1 MRVTVPTSLKDI
13 SLSQYQTY
21 LRELE
26 NNKDESEDYFQIKR
40 LQIFCKLSYAEVLN
54 IEYGSII
61 EISNKITEVLNSQND
76 YIERFT
82 IDGINFGWIPKLD
95 DLNYGEFLD
104 LNNNISDWENMHV
117 AMGVLYRP
125 IIKEL
130 QKKYAIEP
138 YAGEKYHKELKEIKL
153 DAVVGAMVFFWN
165 LGMDLGIATA
175 NYLEVEVNKMPLDQ
189 QIILQRSGVGM
200 QQLTTSLKEMLQ
212 EMKQY

>member
-1 MRVTVPTSLKDI
+1 MKVTVPTSLKDI

-26 NNKDESEDYFQIKR
+26 NNKDETEDYFQIKR
-40 LQIFCKLSYAEVLN
+40 LQIFCNLSYAEVLN
-54 IEYGSII
+54 IDYGSII
-61 EISNKITEVLNSQND
+61 EISNKITEVLTSQND

-95 DLNYGEFLD
+95 DMNYGEFLD

-130 QKKYAIEP
+130 RNKYAIEP
-138 YAGEKYHKELKEIKL
+138 YAGDKYHKELKEIKL

-165 LGMDLGIATA
+165 LGTDLAIATV
-175 NYLEVEVNKMPLDQ
+175 NYLEEEVSKMDFKEQITLVEN
-189 QIILQRSGVGM
+189 GVGM
-200 QQLTTSLKEMLQ
+200 QQLTSSLKEMLQ
-212 EMKQY
+212 EMRRF

>member
-26 NNKDESEDYFQIKR
+26 NNSDESEDYFKIKR
-40 LQIFCKLSYAEVLN
+40 LQIFCNLTYEQVMN
-54 IEYGSII
+54 IQYGSIT
-61 EISNKITEVLNSQND
+61 EISNKIDEVLNSKND
-76 YIERFT
+76 YVERF
-82 IDGINFGWIPKLD
+82 IINGINFGWIPNLD
-95 DLNYGEFLD
+95 EMNYGEFLD
-104 LNNNISDWENMHV
+104 LNNNISDWENIHI

-130 QKKYAIEP
+130 QNKYAIEP
-138 YAGEKYHKELKEIKL
+138 YAGDKYHEQLKHIKM
-153 DAVVGAMVFFWN
+153 DCVVGAMVFFWN

-175 NYLEVEVNKMPLDQ
+175 NYLEVEVNKMPLEQ
-189 QIILQRSGVGM
+189 QILLQRSGVGM

-212 EMKQY
+212 EMKQF

>member
-26 NNKDESEDYFQIKR
+26 NNKDESDDYFRIKR
-40 LQIFCKLSYAEVLN
+40 LQIFCNLTYEQVLN
-54 IEYGSII
+54 IQYGSIT
-61 EISNKITEVLNSQND
+61 EISNKIDEVLNSKND
-76 YIERFT
+76 YVERFT
-82 IDGINFGWIPKLD
+82 IDGINFGWLPKLD
-95 DLNYGEFLD
+95 DMSYGEFLD

-130 QKKYAIEP
+130 QNKYAIEP
-138 YAGEKYHKELKEIKL
+138 YGGDKYHEQLKHIKM
-153 DAVVGAMVFFWN
+153 DCVVGAMVFFWN

-175 NYLEVEVNKMPLDQ
+175 NYLEEEMNKMSFQ
-189 QIILQRSGVGM
+189 QQLTLVENGAGM
-200 QQLTTSLKEMLQ
+200 QQLTTLLTEILQ
-212 EMKQY
+212 KMKQ

>member
-1 MRVTVPTSLKDI
+1 MRVTIPTSLKDI

-26 NNKDESEDYFQIKR
+26 NNKDESDDYFRIKR
-40 LQIFCKLSYAEVLN
+40 LQIFCQLTYEQVLN
-54 IEYGSII
+54 IQYGSIT
-61 EISNKITEVLNSQND
+61 EISNKIDEVLNSKND

-82 IDGINFGWIPKLD
+82 IDGINFGWLPKLD
-95 DLNYGEFLD
+95 DMSYGEFLD

-130 QKKYAIEP
+130 QNKYAIEP
-138 YAGEKYHKELKEIKL
+138 YGGDKYHEQLKHIKM
-153 DAVVGAMVFFWN
+153 DCVVGAMVFFWN

-175 NYLEVEVNKMPLDQ
+175 NYLEEEMSKMSFQQQLTLVE
-189 QIILQRSGVGM
+189 SGVGM
-200 QQLTTSLKEMLQ
+200 QQLTTSLTEILQ
-212 EMKQY
+212 KMKQ